1 VISCIFN
8 LTEAYLVDGGRF
20 TFTTMDAAVCARN
33 VFVPG
38 ANIQVVLAVQ
48 TPQGLVLTNPII
60 VLEEHH
66 G

>member
-1 VISCIFN
+1 MNFS
-8 LTEAYLVDGGRF
+8 LSQAYLVDGGRF
-20 TFTTMDAAVCARN
+20 IFSTMDAAECARN

-38 ANIQVVLAVQ
+38 AAIQVVLAVE
-48 TPQGLVLTNPII
+48 TPQGQLVLTNPII